1 MMWGPCSLLHSLPY
15 EILGL
20 LRSVSSSSSAF
31 FFLLPGLAPFAVGW
45 LDSRVG
51 NDDTGVAAWDG
62 VVPAEAGVEA
72 SCDAQSAQVP
82 QCSEVQCSAGCYCCY
97 CCCYCCQPAGPS
109 TYPQEARGAAT
120 EDAVRVADLGFA
132 ACRCA
137 RSAGGCGGRRALD
150 VVVEAFDDVPGAG
163 LFQVLRLD
171 SQDVVFEL
179 LLRIESAPG

>member
-1 MMWGPCSLLHSLPY
+1 MRSWSSYWDPRCPRPLRPSSSCSLALRRLRWAGSTRGWETTIPAWRRGTGSFLQKLVSKLPVTHSQHKS
-15 EILGL
+15 
-20 LRSVSSSSSAF
+20 RSA
-31 FFLLPGLAPFAVGW
+31 
-45 LDSRVG
+45 
-51 NDDTGVAAWDG
+51 
-62 VVPAEAGVEA
+62 
-72 SCDAQSAQVP
+72 
-82 QCSEVQCSAGCYCCY
+82 VQCSAGCCCCCY
-97 CCCYCCQPAGPS
+97 CYCCQPAVPS

-179 LLRIESAPG
+179 LLRTESAPG